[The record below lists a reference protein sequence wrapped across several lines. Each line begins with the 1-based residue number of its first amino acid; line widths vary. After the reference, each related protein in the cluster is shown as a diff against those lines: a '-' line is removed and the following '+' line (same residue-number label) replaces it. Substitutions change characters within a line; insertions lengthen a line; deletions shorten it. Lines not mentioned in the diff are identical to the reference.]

1 MRLRCGF
8 SGGQRRVRGGWNTPI
23 GAARLILSLA
33 ILFGVGV
40 PAVAQDAETLPQDI
54 SESDDDEVGL
64 GTGSESALTIDGL
77 IIARSKLDDVPFTGA
92 GRNPNNA
99 ANNGALQPFIA
110 FGTKDLQGDDVSFG
124 ARATLRGDI
133 FDQPVEISAFFMA
146 PMLNEGTRINLGN
159 DFQRT
164 LVGAPSN
171 PANTNAVFHP
181 ENDPGADI
189 NSTNSEDIFAMSV
202 RHQTQLFG
210 GEVNVVKPFGI
221 PGLLFGPRAIY
232 FGEELGVTAIEE
244 RDDVPGVTAPL
255 TPDSTPDRDQVS
267 VRTDNW
273 LLGFQAGLQGMF
285 NLSDDLRVGGSVK
298 AGIYNNIVNRR
309 RTFFSLDTTNSTTR
323 GQDSTEKDDVLA
335 YAVEVNPRIE
345 LRVADG
351 VFLSAAGNFLWLD
364 NVSEATSHFATVT
377 DLDDRDARANGDV
390 FFYGGSLGLTMELDT
405 LASSSAFGDGS
416 PSLLPDG
423 PAEGASL
430 TELEERIAELESST
444 ARKGNSKLSFEV
456 SGWINRMIMG
466 WDDGAESD
474 AYIVDNV
481 ASRSRL
487 EFNGAAKIARG
498 WSAGYYLSLGI
509 DDIASNDVDQLNS
522 AGEQQIEVRHSAWW
536 VRSNKY
542 GTVRLG
548 RDSTATDNIILSD
561 LGGIMP
567 VAQNIATIGGGF
579 FVRLAD
585 EPETGNNA
593 LVTRTTLN
601 DFTGGASVDTLR
613 RNVIAYDAPRF
624 SGLWGNLDLSAAWGE
639 DDFYDVAAR
648 YSINWNDIRFR
659 MGVGYL
665 RDTTEGNQP
674 GGNTGSRDREEYKG
688 SASVLHVPS
697 GLFATAAYVQRQ
709 FNGTNTS
716 DQAIFGEVT
725 TGSVTPDGTN
735 RPDLHYL
742 YTAGGFRK
750 RYTWLGETSI
760 YGEWAQVN
768 DAITGL
774 NEAGLSSPSREVT
787 ESQVEMVGAAI
798 NQNIDAAGID
808 LYAGFRH
815 YSFEATGI
823 RLFQGGTV
831 PRAIPEPL
839 TDINFAYGGV
849 RIKF

>member
-23 GAARLILSLA
+23 GAARLIFSLA
-33 ILFGVGV
+33 ILFGAGV

-54 SESDDDEVGL
+54 SESDDEEVGL

-92 GRNPNNA
+92 GFNSGTVTPFVRF
-99 ANNGALQPFIA
+99 GAR
-110 FGTKDLQGDDVSFG
+110 DLDGDDVSFG

-133 FDQPVEISAFFMA
+133 LDQPVEISAFFMA
-146 PMLNEGTRINLGN
+146 PMLNEGPRINLGN
-159 DFQRT
+159 EN
-164 LVGAPSN
+164 GAADP
-171 PANTNAVFHP
+171 NTNAIYDT
-181 ENDPGADI
+181 ENDPGGDI
-189 NSTNSEDIFAMSV
+189 DSGNSENIYAMTV

-210 GEVNVVKPFGI
+210 GEINVVKPFGI

-232 FGEELGVTAIEE
+232 FGEELGSATMKNTN
-244 RDDVPGVTAPL
+244 DVPGGS
-255 TPDSTPDRDQVS
+255 DSSPDRDQVS
-267 VRTDNW
+267 VSTDNW

-285 NLSDDLRVGGSVK
+285 NLSDDLRIGGSVK
-298 AGIYNNIVNRR
+298 AGLYDNVVTRR
-309 RTFFSLDTTNSTTR
+309 RTFFALNVTNR
-323 GQDSTEKDDVLA
+323 VQDSTEKDDVLA

-364 NVSEATSHFATVT
+364 NVSEATSHFAIVT

-444 ARKGNSKLSFEV
+444 ARKGNSKVSFEV

-498 WSAGYYLSLGI
+498 WSAGYYLSLGL

-522 AGEQQIEVRHSAWW
+522 AGEEQIEVRHSAWW

-567 VAQNIATIGGGF
+567 GAQNIATIGGGF

-613 RNVIAYDAPRF
+613 RNVIAFDAPRF

-725 TGSVTPDGTN
+725 TGNITPDGTN

-774 NEAGLSSPSREVT
+774 NEAGQSTGTREVT

-798 NQNIDAAGID
+798 SQNIDAAGID

-823 RLFQGGTV
+823 RLFAGN

>member
-23 GAARLILSLA
+23 GAARLIFSLA
-33 ILFGVGV
+33 ILFGAGV

-54 SESDDDEVGL
+54 SESDDEEVGL

-92 GRNPNNA
+92 GFNSGTVTPFVRF
-99 ANNGALQPFIA
+99 GAR
-110 FGTKDLQGDDVSFG
+110 DLDGDDVSFG

-133 FDQPVEISAFFMA
+133 LDQPVEISAFFMA

-159 DFQRT
+159 EN
-164 LVGAPSN
+164 GAADP
-171 PANTNAVFHP
+171 NTNAIYDT
-181 ENDPGADI
+181 ENDPGGDI
-189 NSTNSEDIFAMSV
+189 DSGNSENIYAMTV

-210 GEVNVVKPFGI
+210 GEINVVKPFGI

-232 FGEELGVTAIEE
+232 FGEELGSATMKNTN
-244 RDDVPGVTAPL
+244 DVPGGS
-255 TPDSTPDRDQVS
+255 DSSPDRDQVS
-267 VRTDNW
+267 VSTDNW

-285 NLSDDLRVGGSVK
+285 NLSDDLRIGGSVK
-298 AGIYNNIVNRR
+298 AGLYDNVVTRR
-309 RTFFSLDTTNSTTR
+309 RTFFALNVTNR
-323 GQDSTEKDDVLA
+323 VQDSTEKDDVLA

-364 NVSEATSHFATVT
+364 NVSEATSHFAIVT

-444 ARKGNSKLSFEV
+444 ARKGNSKVSFEV

-498 WSAGYYLSLGI
+498 WSAGYYLSLGL

-522 AGEQQIEVRHSAWW
+522 AGEEQIEVRHSAWW

-567 VAQNIATIGGGF
+567 GAQNIATIGGGF

-613 RNVIAYDAPRF
+613 RNVIAFDAPRF

-725 TGSVTPDGTN
+725 TGNITPDGTN

-774 NEAGLSSPSREVT
+774 NEAGQSTGTREVT
-787 ESQVEMVGAAI
+787 ESQVEMVGAAMS
-798 NQNIDAAGID
+798 QNIDAAGID

-823 RLFQGGTV
+823 RLFAGN